1 MRKRL
6 YFVLPDVSS
15 ANRTADDLLLARIE
29 DRHMRFLA
37 KRGTDLGRLHEAGSQ
52 QKSDRVHGA
61 QTGMAAGA
69 FCGMLL
75 GIAVF
80 AWQPEGLNI
89 SQMFILGMTLLG
101 SLFGIWTGSM
111 AGASVPNSR
120 LKQFQQDMD
129 AGRVLLMV
137 DVPRQRI
144 DEIQELIGRRH
155 PEAFARGQE
164 PSIPAFP

>member
-1 MRKRL
+1 
-6 YFVLPDVSS
+6 
-15 ANRTADDLLLARIE
+15 
-29 DRHMRFLA
+29 
-37 KRGTDLGRLHEAGSQ
+37 
-52 QKSDRVHGA
+52 
-61 QTGMAAGA
+61 MAAGA